1 MNPESQGNPRS
12 GRDMD
17 GEVDRAL
24 TAAGARW
31 RSAQQP
37 PPDVDTARLL
47 EAVRGRRLR
56 AWAPLAA
63 VAGVA
68 AVLAVVVLPVVLRG
82 DGGAGTDI
90 GAPGGGSPGAGPVGT
105 GEMEGIGTLLREA
118 DGTTKLCAS
127 VIATMS
133 LPPTGAACSPVFVL
147 VTGVEDRWFTQ
158 EATSGQAWSESVRVE
173 GSYSNGTLAVRQVE
187 PFHPDVAPQ
196 EPAVVPCEPPAGGW
210 APGQNVDERANAL
223 SEYVRARPDRFTDV
237 WVGYPDGPP
246 TMDTGADVTSP
257 MVYVVGTTGDVEA
270 AGTELEAIFPGNLCV
285 HPVAYS
291 AADLQAIADQLSAV
305 STTPIQ
311 ADVMVIENKVRVKVV
326 ALDPSTNAVLDAVG
340 RDALIIDEPL
350 LRWLE

>member
-12 GRDMD
+12 GQDMD

-24 TAAGARW
+24 VAAGARW
-31 RSAQQP
+31 RSAQPP
-37 PPDVDTARLL
+37 PPDVDTSRLL
-47 EAVRGRRLR
+47 EPVRGRRLR

-68 AVLAVVVLPVVLRG
+68 AVLAVVVLPVALRG
-82 DGGAGTDI
+82 DGGAGTDV
-90 GAPGGGSPGAGPVGT
+90 GAPGDGLPGPVGT

-118 DGTTKLCAS
+118 DGTTKLCAN

-133 LPPTGAACSPVFVL
+133 LPPTDAACSPVFVL
-147 VTGVEDRWFTQ
+147 VTDVEDRWFTQ
-158 EATSGQAWSESVRVE
+158 EATSGQAWSEAVRVE
-173 GSYSNGTLAVRQVE
+173 GSYRKGMLAVRHVE
-187 PFHPDVAPQ
+187 PFHPDVTPQ
-196 EPAVVPCEPPAGGW
+196 QPAAVPCEAPAGGW
-210 APGQNVDERANAL
+210 APGQNIDERANAL

-246 TMDTGADVTSP
+246 TMDTGTDVTGP

-270 AGTELEAIFPGNLCV
+270 ARTELEAIFPGNLCV
-285 HPVAYS
+285 HQVAHS
-291 AADLQAIADQLSAV
+291 AADLQAIADQLSAN

-311 ADVMVIENKVRVKVV
+311 ADVLVIENKVRVKVV
-326 ALDPSTNAVLDAVG
+326 ALDPPTNAVLDAVG
-340 RDALIIDEPL
+340 RDALLIDEPL